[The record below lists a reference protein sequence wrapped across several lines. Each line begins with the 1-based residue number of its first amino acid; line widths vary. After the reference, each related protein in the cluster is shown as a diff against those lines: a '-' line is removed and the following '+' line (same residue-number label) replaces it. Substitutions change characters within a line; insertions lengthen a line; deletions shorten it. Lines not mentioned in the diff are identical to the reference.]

1 MSSTLSVATLSIAF
15 GIGVGSLIWGAYA
28 VASMCN
34 AALRATVR
42 GIANGPRST
51 RRGALAAMVA
61 MASLL
66 AGCANQSASGGVYSY
81 QQAQQVQQ
89 VQSGTVLSARPIT
102 IQASYNSG
110 AGMAAGSTLGG
121 LAGSLMG
128 NHTGSYV
135 AAALGALV
143 GGIAGNSVERKVSQA
158 TGIEVVVRLDSGQ
171 MQAVAQEADVPIT
184 PGQRVNVLSGAGA
197 TRVVPL

>member
-1 MSSTLSVATLSIAF
+1 
-15 GIGVGSLIWGAYA
+15 
-28 VASMCN
+28 
-34 AALRATVR
+34 
-42 GIANGPRST
+42 
-51 RRGALAAMVA
+51 
-61 MASLL
+61 MAGLL

-121 LAGSLMG
+121 LAGSFIG
-128 NHTGSYV
+128 NHK
-135 AAALGALV
+135 
-143 GGIAGNSVERKVSQA
+143 GNSVERKVSQA
-158 TGIEVVVRLDSGQ
+158 AGIEVVVRLDSGQ
-171 MQAVAQEADVPIT
+171 MQAVAQEADVPLK

-197 TRVVPL
+197 TRVVPI